1 MTLLPSFLKQKLMH
15 QKIGL
20 CGLYV
25 AVSNTVLFIPDKGGS
40 SVLMT
45 GDKVCQYVVYSQW
58 SWRKYTEYVIQG
70 WRYQS
75 FPVPS

>member
-45 GDKVCQYVVYSQW
+45 GDKVCQYVVYSQ
-58 SWRKYTEYVIQG
+58 
-70 WRYQS
+70 
-75 FPVPS
+75 